1 MPQIHLR
8 AEPGDYAPIVLLP
21 GDPNRA
27 TAMAS
32 LFDDGLAAART
43 VNDHRLLFGYTGT
56 YGGVPISVQTTG
68 MGAPSAAI
76 VVEELLRL
84 GARRLIRVGTCGGI
98 GRGIRTGEIVIASA
112 AVPFDGT
119 TATLLHGEPYAPAAD
134 FRLVRALVDAAEAE
148 RAAYH
153 VGLVCTV
160 DVFYN
165 PDADYFSRWAA
176 RGVLGFE
183 MESSALF
190 YLAARAD
197 AAGDDVRAATI
208 LTVSD
213 VLGPNV
219 TSEDSYLPLDELERR
234 TATMLRVA
242 LAAATSPAVTA
253 GL

>member
-1 MPQIHLR
+1 
-8 AEPGDYAPIVLLP
+8 
-21 GDPNRA
+21 
-27 TAMAS
+27 
-32 LFDDGLAAART
+32 
-43 VNDHRLLFGYTGT
+43 
-56 YGGVPISVQTTG
+56 

-119 TATLLHGEPYAPAAD
+119 TATFLHGEPYAPAAD

>member
-32 LFDDGLAAART
+32 HFDGGLAAARK

-56 YGGVPISVQTTG
+56 FGGVPISVQTTG
-68 MGAPSAAI
+68 MGAASAAI

-112 AVPFDGT
+112 AAPFDGT
-119 TATLLHGEPYAPAAD
+119 TATFLHGEPYAPAAD
-134 FRLVRALVDAAEAE
+134 FGLVRALVDAAEAE
-148 RAAYH
+148 RATYH

-190 YLAARAD
+190 YLAARAN

-242 LAAATSPAVTA
+242 LTAATSPAVTA

>member
-27 TAMAS
+27 TAIAG
-32 LFDDGLAAART
+32 LFDGGLKATRR
-43 VNDHRLLFGYTGT
+43 VNEHRLLYGYTGT
-56 YGGVPISVQTTG
+56 YRGVPISVQATG

-84 GARRLIRVGTCGGI
+84 GVRRLVRVGTCGGI

-112 AVPFDGT
+112 ASPFDGT
-119 TATLLHGEPYAPAAD
+119 TATYLHGEPYAPAAD
-134 FRLVRALVDAAEAE
+134 FSLTRALVDAAESAG
-148 RAAYH
+148 AAYQ
-153 VGLVCTV
+153 VGPICTV

-165 PDADYFSRWAA
+165 PDADYVGRWAA
-176 RGVLGFE
+176 RGVIALE
-183 MESSALF
+183 METSVVF
-190 YLAARAD
+190 FLAARAR
-197 AAGDDVRAATI
+197 AAGADVRAASI

-213 VLGPNV
+213 VLGEGR
-219 TSEDSYLPLDELERR
+219 TSEDTYLPLDELERR
-234 TATMLRVA
+234 TAAALGVA
-242 LAAATSPAVTA
+242 LAAATSSAVTA

>member
-27 TAMAS
+27 TTIAS
-32 LFDDGLAAART
+32 LFDGGLEAARK
-43 VNDHRLLFGYTGT
+43 VNEHRLAFGYTGT
-56 YGGVPISVQTTG
+56 FGGVPVSVQTTG

-84 GARRLIRVGTCGGI
+84 GARRLVRVGTCGGI

-112 AVPFDGT
+112 AAAFDGT
-119 TATLLHGEPYAPAAD
+119 TATYLHGEPYAPAAD
-134 FRLVRALVDAAEAE
+134 FTLVRALVDAAEDE

-153 VGLVCTV
+153 VGPVCTV

-176 RGVLGFE
+176 RGILAFE

-190 YLAARAD
+190 YLAARAY
-197 AAGDDVRAATI
+197 AAGDDVRAASI

-219 TSEDSYLPLDELERR
+219 TSEDSYLPLDELEKR
-234 TATMLRVA
+234 TAAMLHVA
-242 LAAATSPAVTA
+242 LAAATSPAVA
-253 GL
+253 GGL